1 MYVYVYIYIFM
12 YSDILYIYI
21 YIYIYSSPPKN
32 YGWLLF
38 FQEVLLVSSEYALE
52 NYNNVCEDYEEFAEI
67 SIFHFI
73 CKVYAGKH

>member
-1 MYVYVYIYIFM
+1 M
-12 YSDILYIYI
+12 LA
-21 YIYIYSSPPKN
+21 PPKT
-32 YGWLLF
+32 YVWLLF
-38 FQEVLLVSSEYALE
+38 FQEVLLVSSKCALE

>member
-1 MYVYVYIYIFM
+1 M
-12 YSDILYIYI
+12 LA
-21 YIYIYSSPPKN
+21 PPKKT
-32 YGWLLF
+32 YVWLLS
-38 FQEVLLVSSEYALE
+38 FQEVLLVSSKCALE